1 MERLKKIVKISVDGI
16 IVNILLVIFKLIIG
30 FITNSIA
37 ITLDAINNLSDA
49 LSSIITILGAK
60 FANKK
65 PDKKHPYGYGRVE
78 YFSSIIIA
86 LLILF
91 AGITA
96 FRESLLKII
105 HPEKAIYSIV
115 SLIVIFVAVLV
126 KYSFGN
132 YVKRQGE
139 KLNSKSLIASGAD
152 AISDS
157 FLSFSTFIAA
167 IISLLFNIS
176 LEGYLGIIIS
186 IFILKSSIDILIDTI
201 NDLIGTRA
209 DPELIKKLK
218 KRILL
223 YDEVQGVYDLTL
235 HNYGPNKIIA
245 TAHIQVDDNMKA
257 KEIHGL
263 TRKIT
268 IDIYDKL
275 GIILTIGIYASNDK
289 GKYKEIKQYI
299 NSIIKKYKSIIQI
312 HGFYVDED
320 ENDITFDLIF
330 NFEESNEEEI
340 VEKIKK
346 ELKEKYSKYN
356 FYIVIDTDFSD

>member
-105 HPEKAIYSIV
+105 HPEKAIYSI
-115 SLIVIFVAVLV
+115 
-126 KYSFGN
+126 GN

>member
-60 FANKK
+60 FATKK

-139 KLNSKSLIASGAD
+139 KLNSKSLIAIGAD

-263 TRKIT
+263 
-268 IDIYDKL
+268 
-275 GIILTIGIYASNDK
+275 
-289 GKYKEIKQYI
+289 QYI